1 MLGARIAALRRQA
14 GISQAVL
21 AQFLHVSASTIGMYE
36 QGRREPA
43 ADCIVR
49 IAQFF
54 HVSTDYLLTGIP
66 RTEEDEISAA
76 LYQNLR
82 QLLPDRYFK
91 AAQQRGNS
99 HFQARI
105 SGSFRRSDGS
115 AFRVDVPEFP
125 LRRSLTANCFC
136 FTKGE
141 IFFDLFLFL
150 RYDTCRKHQE
160 AKYG

>member
-76 LYQNLR
+76 LYQKSPTAPTG
-82 QLLPDRYFK
+82 LLF
-91 AAQQRGNS
+91 
-99 HFQARI
+99 
-105 SGSFRRSDGS
+105 
-115 AFRVDVPEFP
+115 
-125 LRRSLTANCFC
+125 
-136 FTKGE
+136 
-141 IFFDLFLFL
+141 
-150 RYDTCRKHQE
+150 
-160 AKYG
+160 